1 MVQGLLVVLK
11 RTSIV
16 WPLTQTEGTM
26 SVSPVAFGPFAASD
40 GSVGDRALALTNYKT
55 HVSACV
61 RPHASQRAERA
72 GDARRWGG
80 KPKALRAFL
89 KKGSQRRRW
98 GPEPPGR
105 RASGAREHGDG
116 LLDAD
121 EQKGAREPCSRP
133 ATTALCITYACTP
146 LPEKFCSPS
155 LPTQC
160 LWAPDRLA
168 SPRPGG
174 ALAHGHPI
182 SRYHA
187 TEVALS

>member
-1 MVQGLLVVLK
+1 
-11 RTSIV
+11 
-16 WPLTQTEGTM
+16 M

-105 RASGAREHGDG
+105 RASGAREHT
-116 LLDAD
+116 AMASWT
-121 EQKGAREPCSRP
+121 QMNKKVPASRARAQPPQHFASHTLAP
-133 ATTALCITYACTP
+133 LCRRNFAHHHSPLSACGP
-146 LPEKFCSPS
+146 PI
-155 LPTQC
+155 
-160 LWAPDRLA
+160 A
-168 SPRPGG
+168 SP
-174 ALAHGHPI
+174 ALARAGHWLMGTD
-182 SRYHA
+182 SGL
-187 TEVALS
+187 T

>member
-1 MVQGLLVVLK
+1 
-11 RTSIV
+11 
-16 WPLTQTEGTM
+16 M

-61 RPHASQRAERA
+61 RPHASQRAERS

-121 EQKGAREPCSRP
+121 EQKRCPRAVLAPSHHSTLHHIRLHPSAGEILL
-133 ATTALCITYACTP
+133 TITP
-146 LPEKFCSPS
+146 HSVPGP
-155 LPTQC
+155 PI
-160 LWAPDRLA
+160 A
-168 SPRPGG
+168 SP
-174 ALAHGHPI
+174 ALARAGHWLMGTD
-182 SRYHA
+182 SGL
-187 TEVALS
+187 T